1 MTGLLSLLG
10 QAAGSL
16 GTTQSWTSTV
26 SQNLTNANT
35 PGYSRQSAN
44 IAAVLPADM
53 IGNSYLGMG
62 SVLQSVTQ
70 SRDRFVEAQ
79 MSGALGNQSYSSAQM
94 NALQSITSFDT
105 GNGIGP
111 ALSTFYS
118 KLSALAQDP
127 GSASLREAAVASAS
141 TLTNTFNSTA
151 TELAG
156 TRSAL
161 DSQITGK
168 LSEINTDAAQVA
180 QLNLQIRQA
189 KANGGSP
196 NDLLD
201 ARQKLADRLS
211 TLTGA
216 HNVANSE
223 EDMNLVL
230 PGGVSLVSAGQ
241 SAVLSTQPDP
251 ANRGHVALYAKAP
264 DGSGPSLIS
273 NQPGGE
279 LGGLFAARDGGL
291 KTAEASVDQLAFDL
305 GTSLNTVHSAG
316 YALDGTTGRPLFN
329 MAATSLGAAG
339 TISVNQAITGN
350 VSLLAA
356 SSSAAT
362 VPGDHTNLQAMI
374 DTQSV
379 ALSTG
384 SNPIDTF
391 SGITAAYGTSAASA
405 QAVNE
410 GDSAILTNVTA
421 MRASVSGVSIDEE
434 MISLQQAQRSY
445 EAITKVI
452 STANTMLDALMAL
465 R

>member
-1 MTGLLSLLG
+1 MTGLLTLLG
-10 QAAGSL
+10 QSAGSL
-16 GTTQSWTSTV
+16 GATSAWTSTV

-44 IAAVLPADM
+44 IAAVTPADM

-79 MSGALGNQSYSSAQM
+79 MSSALGNQSYSAAQM

-111 ALSTFYS
+111 ALSTFYT
-118 KLSALAQDP
+118 KLTALSQDP
-127 GSASLREAAVASAS
+127 GSASLREAAVASAT
-141 TLTNTFNSTA
+141 TLANAFGSTA
-151 TELAG
+151 SELAG
-156 TRSAL
+156 ARTAL
-161 DSQITGK
+161 DSQISGK
-168 LSEINTDAAQVA
+168 LGQINADSAQIA
-180 QLNLQIRQA
+180 SLNLQIRQA
-189 KANGGSP
+189 KASGGSP

-201 ARQKLADRLS
+201 ARQKVADDLS
-211 TLTGA
+211 KLTGA
-216 HNVANSE
+216 HSVANTE
-223 EDMNLVL
+223 EDLNMVL
-230 PGGVSLVSAGQ
+230 PNGVALVSAGQ
-241 SAVLSTQPDP
+241 AAVLSTQPDP
-251 ANRGHVALYAKAP
+251 ANRGHVALYTKAP

-273 NQPGGE
+273 GQPGGE

-291 KTAEASVDQLAFDL
+291 AKAETSVDQLAFDFANQV
-305 GTSLNTVHSAG
+305 NTVHTAG

-329 MAATSLGAAG
+329 VSATAVGAAG
-339 TISVNQAITGN
+339 SLSVNQAITTN

-374 DTQSV
+374 DTQSQ

-384 SNPIDTF
+384 KNPIDTF
-391 SGITAAYGTSAASA
+391 SGVTAAYGTTAANA
-405 QAVNE
+405 QASNE
-410 GDSAILTNVTA
+410 GDQAILKNVTS

>member
-1 MTGLLSLLG
+1 MTGLLTLLG
-10 QAAGSL
+10 QSAGSL
-16 GTTQSWTSTV
+16 GATSAWTSTV

-35 PGYSRQSAN
+35 PGYARQSAN
-44 IAAVLPADM
+44 LAAVLPADM
-53 IGNSYLGMG
+53 IGSSYLGMG
-62 SVLQSVTQ
+62 SVLQSITQ
-70 SRDRFVEAQ
+70 ARDRFVEAQ
-79 MSGALGNQSYSSAQM
+79 MSSALGNQSYSAAQT

-111 ALSTFYS
+111 AMSSFYS
-118 KLSALAQDP
+118 KLSALSQDP

-141 TLTNTFNSTA
+141 NLANVFNSTA
-151 TELAG
+151 SELAS
-156 TRSAL
+156 TRTAL

-168 LSEINTDAAQVA
+168 LGQINSASAQIA
-180 QLNLQIRQA
+180 SLNLQIRQA
-189 KANGGSP
+189 KASGGSP

-201 ARQKLADRLS
+201 ARQKLADQLS

-216 HNVANSE
+216 HSVPNTE
-223 EDMNLVL
+223 EDLNMVL
-230 PGGVSLVSAGQ
+230 PGGVALVSAGQ
-241 SAVLSTQPDP
+241 AAVLSTQPDP
-251 ANRGHVALYAKAP
+251 ANRGHVALYTTAP
-264 DGSGPSLIS
+264 DGSGPSRIS
-273 NQPGGE
+273 GQPGGE

-291 KTAEASVDQLAFDL
+291 ASAETSVDQLAFDF
-305 GTSLNTVHSAG
+305 TNQLNTVHTAG
-316 YALDGTTGRPLFN
+316 YALDGTTGRALFN
-329 MAATSLGAAG
+329 VSATSLGAAG
-339 TISVNQAITGN
+339 SVSVNQAITAN

-356 SSSAAT
+356 SASAAT

-374 DTQSV
+374 DTQSQ

-384 SNPIDTF
+384 KNPTDTF
-391 SGITAAYGTSAASA
+391 SGITASYGTRAASA
-405 QAVNE
+405 QAANE
-410 GDSAILTNVTA
+410 GDQAILKNVTS